1 MSILLNW
8 TLYND
13 TESVI
18 KATDKDAQWDLLAIL
33 FSFNKKNSWA
43 TDRITKV
50 FMQN

>member
-33 FSFNKKNSWA
+33 FSFLKKN
-43 TDRITKV
+43 
-50 FMQN
+50 FMSYGQDYKSLYAK